1 VWARPTGDKPGVQ
14 LMWLKQGGTNVVMR
28 KPSVNV
34 TSGRGTSAVLAKF
47 AAWAY
52 AAREQD
58 SRMHVELVR

>member
-1 VWARPTGDKPGVQ
+1 
-14 LMWLKQGGTNVVMR
+14 MWLKQGGPNVVMR

-58 SRMHVELVR
+58 SGMHVGLVR